1 MARKKTTVYVE
12 EEVLRA
18 ARVLATRTDR
28 KEYEVF
34 EEALKQYL
42 GLDVLEKVWSR
53 ESLPDEEEAM
63 RLAYEELH
71 AMRAEEREAANGS
84 TTGFTTEPATGSA
97 PSSEGFAG
105 SAG

>member
-1 MARKKTTVYVE
+1 MTRKKTTVYVE

-18 ARVLATRTDR
+18 AKVLAARTDR

-53 ESLPDEEEAM
+53 ESLPDEEEAT

-71 AMRAEEREAANGS
+71 AMRAEEREASTGS
-84 TTGFTTEPATGSA
+84 TTGPAT
-97 PSSEGFAG
+97 SSGPDSEGPEGFAG